1 MGTATIC
8 LAEWARGYLCS
19 NKEME
24 VAKDSFLE
32 QQMKQVPITLRNGR
46 MTYNAIL
53 DVSTVF
59 LWPLLLR
66 LIVVV

>member
-1 MGTATIC
+1 
-8 LAEWARGYLCS
+8 
-19 NKEME
+19 
-24 VAKDSFLE
+24 
-32 QQMKQVPITLRNGR
+32 MKQVPITLRNGR